1 MILINWTIMAELTM
15 KKTKTEIQ
23 KYADTKH
30 CKMLYHEYDSII
42 GILFIAECILSI
54 LSCDNSIDSKIR
66 NCFNSNDT
74 IINLYDLYPEEWD
87 TVYFF
92 NASSTEDIEKRI
104 GPIIND
110 LWVDSGDKM
119 LILNKY
125 RKVVYYK
132 EWDMYY
138 GQNLDGILFRFE
150 KDSPII
156 AIARKDAKFLI
167 RKRDKN
173 SFWVIHQKE

>member
-1 MILINWTIMAELTM
+1 MAESTKMIIFARQNYKHENSMNKISPKKRKALLMILIAFLV
-15 KKTKTEIQ
+15 
-23 KYADTKH
+23 
-30 CKMLYHEYDSII
+30 
-42 GILFIAECILSI
+42 GGVLSI
-54 LSCDNSIDSKIR
+54 VSCDNSLDSKIR
-66 NCFNSNDT
+66 DCFNANDT
-74 IINLYDLYPEEWD
+74 IINLCDLYPEEWD

-167 RKRDKN
+167 RKRQAR
-173 SFWVIHQKE
+173 IHGMI